1 MATVLV
7 ILGMPEYSENEFQFV
22 DSIESSFAATFWNAR
37 RDEMSRLPNDQFI
50 DSTPVAR
57 LDEFTF
63 VPKRSWILSIV
74 ADTLLT
80 CSIQGSR
87 FLLTRSQQ
95 A

>member
-7 ILGMPEYSENEFQFV
+7 ILGVPEYSENEFQFV
-22 DSIESSFAATFWNAR
+22 DTIESSFAATFWNAR

-63 VPKRSWILSIV
+63 VPKRSWIPR
-74 ADTLLT
+74 LLRAF
-80 CSIQGSR
+80 C
-87 FLLTRSQQ
+87 
-95 A
+95 